1 MSSLRPQSATAFTVS
16 TVWDKPERELR
27 SAALD
32 NAEPELV
39 KPAAVLIADGNAGER
54 HALGELVREKH
65 GAVSLIHAA
74 DGAEALAA
82 LRRHEIG
89 IALVDRCLRGL
100 DGAEFLKELRSSAR
114 SVMLALLS
122 DRLVPQW
129 AKVAWAIGAHDVL
142 LKPVNARQ
150 IGNLLTAYSHTCR
163 PANVLVVEPSPK
175 TLDLVAGMLRKS
187 VFRLNLDLCDTAQ
200 GALRALVPEFY
211 DVAVLN
217 MALPDANGIETAF
230 RLLSRSPSTRVVVYG
245 LPNGYPPKL
254 LKQLGI
260 AAHLRMPFE
269 PHELELALHDAMGL
283 WRPYLLKAI
292 GRVEKLD
299 QGGVDSLFR

>member
-1 MSSLRPQSATAFTVS
+1 MVFADEGGPHRSRPDRPCRIQLGCNRARRSVKGSTSHFGEFAYPIIFSRLSGMSSLRPQSATAFTVS

-100 DGAEFLKELRSSAR
+100 DGAEFLKSCDRAHAPLCLRCCQTGSCRNGRRWLGRSAP
-114 SVMLALLS
+114 M
-122 DRLVPQW
+122 
-129 AKVAWAIGAHDVL
+129 
-142 LKPVNARQ
+142 
-150 IGNLLTAYSHTCR
+150 TC
-163 PANVLVVEPSPK
+163 S
-175 TLDLVAGMLRKS
+175 
-187 VFRLNLDLCDTAQ
+187 
-200 GALRALVPEFY
+200 
-211 DVAVLN
+211 
-217 MALPDANGIETAF
+217 
-230 RLLSRSPSTRVVVYG
+230 
-245 LPNGYPPKL
+245 
-254 LKQLGI
+254 
-260 AAHLRMPFE
+260 
-269 PHELELALHDAMGL
+269 
-283 WRPYLLKAI
+283 
-292 GRVEKLD
+292 
-299 QGGVDSLFR
+299 